1 MNIDRL
7 QESVRAKLHAAAQ
20 SAPQNDIESWK
31 AAYIRWCVEQFD
43 EDYGTLDGIYWGAL
57 NPEAIDPDFPDVF
70 EAMSDR
76 ALAVFV
82 REKADAIERLK
93 DGIEQLF
100 EGKEAL
106 GRELFLDG
114 LKGIQ
119 ILERFLRSEF
129 EVSQSELRELSLA
142 LNRVLCEF
150 VVELV

>member
-7 QESVRAKLHAAAQ
+7 QESVRAKFH
-20 SAPQNDIESWK
+20 SSGEDPIEAWK

-93 DGIEQLF
+93 DGIEELF
-100 EGKEAL
+100 EGKDAL

-119 ILERFLRSEF
+119 VLERFLRSES

-150 VVELV
+150 AIAIA